1 MTSEAASSSGVPAA
15 VRAIVAEWCANSHA
29 PQPAIRWPRDR
40 WIREL
45 KTYRS
50 VFESFPDLLGREQ
63 VRSFARSAASS
74 SSDATVAFLAVM
86 CWGFGSVGYGPYRTR
101 RVLDHPDAPEILLK
115 VAQKLRQ
122 DGAARAYDYL
132 ATDGRLKGLGPAFGS
147 KYLYFCPQ
155 SISEPPALILDA
167 VVSRSIKKHGDG
179 LLFRSVIWDTR
190 VYSDYLKTMTLWS
203 EVLGVPPGQLEECL
217 FRAEATGQWQKSDP
231 SLES

>member
-1 MTSEAASSSGVPAA
+1 MVCQLPCWL
-15 VRAIVAEWCANSHA
+15 RALPNKCDPSH
-29 PQPAIRWPRDR
+29 
-40 WIREL
+40 
-45 KTYRS
+45 
-50 VFESFPDLLGREQ
+50 GRRQ
-63 VRSFARSAASS
+63 QL
-74 SSDATVAFLAVM
+74 SSDATVAFLAGV
-86 CWGFGSVGYGPYRTR
+86 GGSVPLAIPMR
-101 RVLDHPDAPEILLK
+101 AEILLK

-122 DGAARAYDYL
+122 DGAVRAYDYL

-167 VVSRSIKKHGDG
+167 VVSRSIKRHGDG

-231 SLES
+231 SPES